1 MQKTKKT
8 AIISFLLCIAMT
20 LSAQR
25 NEIFSSDIATLQV
38 HNTQQLRAMLPVIQL
53 NSGEQI
59 QISFDNF
66 RHEYHRFTYK
76 ITHCEADWS
85 PSTQLFSS
93 DYLEGFSD
101 NLVIENIQESVNTN
115 VEYTHYSFRLPNDQC
130 RITQSGNYKVSIYD
144 EDEKLMLNA
153 YFMVVDPTM
162 HVELSSTSNTDIDF
176 NRAHQQVEMKLKYGN
191 LPVIAP
197 YNQIKTVVLQNG
209 NWNDARVNMK
219 PQFVLRDGL
228 QWQHCRGFIFDA
240 GNNYR
245 KFECLSVDHPT
256 MGIETIDWDGSNY
269 HAHLWPD
276 LPRRNYLY
284 DESAQGVFV
293 IRNSDDNGNDYLS
306 DYVIVHFTL
315 QTDATNDGIYV
326 SGGFTNYRLLP
337 QYQMKY
343 DAVTRNYTLS
353 LLMKQGYYSYEYVRR
368 NADGSIQLLPSE
380 GNFYQTKNQYQALIY
395 YRGTG
400 ERTDRL
406 VAVVQ

>member
-1 MQKTKKT
+1 MQKTKRT
-8 AIISFLLCIAMT
+8 VIISFLLCIAMT

-101 NLVIENIQESVNTN
+101 NLVIEDIQESVNTN

-130 RITQSGNYKVSIYD
+130 RITQSGNYKVSVYD
-144 EDEKLMLNA
+144 EDEKPMLNA
-153 YFMVVDPTM
+153 CFMVVDPTM

-197 YNQIKTVVLQNG
+197 NNQIKTVVLQNG

-315 QTDATNDGIYV
+315 QTDATNDEIYV
-326 SGGFTNYRLLP
+326 SGGFTNYRPLP

-353 LLMKQGYYSYEYVRR
+353 LLMKQGYYSYEYIRR

>member
-1 MQKTKKT
+1 MQKTKRT
-8 AIISFLLCIAMT
+8 VIISFLLCIAMT

-130 RITQSGNYKVSIYD
+130 RITQSGNYKVSVYD

-176 NRAHQQVEMKLKYGN
+176 NQAHQQVEMKLKYSN

-197 YNQIKTVVLQNG
+197 NNQIKTVVLQNG

-315 QTDATNDGIYV
+315 QTDATNDEIYV

>member
-1 MQKTKKT
+1 MQKTKRT
-8 AIISFLLCIAMT
+8 IIISFLLCIAMT

-66 RHEYHRFTYK
+66 RHEYRRFTYK

-101 NLVIENIQESVNTN
+101 NLVIEDIQESVNTN

-130 RITQSGNYKVSIYD
+130 RITQSGNYKVSVYD
-144 EDEKLMLNA
+144 EDENLMLNA
-153 YFMVVDPTM
+153 CFMVVDPTM
-162 HVELSSTSNTDIDF
+162 HVELYSTSNTDIDF

-197 YNQIKTVVLQNG
+197 NNQIKTVVLQNG

-315 QTDATNDGIYV
+315 QTDATNDEIYV

-343 DAVTRNYTLS
+343 DTVTRNYTLS

>member
-1 MQKTKKT
+1 MQKTKRT
-8 AIISFLLCIAMT
+8 IIISFLLCIAMT

-66 RHEYHRFTYK
+66 RHEYRRFTYK

-101 NLVIENIQESVNTN
+101 NLVIEDIQESVNTN

-130 RITQSGNYKVSIYD
+130 RITQSGNYKVSVYD
-144 EDEKLMLNA
+144 EDENLMLNA
-153 YFMVVDPTM
+153 CFMVVDPTM
-162 HVELSSTSNTDIDF
+162 HVELYSTSNTDIDF

-197 YNQIKTVVLQNG
+197 NNQIKTVVLQNG

-256 MGIETIDWDGSNY
+256 MGIESIDWDGSNY

-315 QTDATNDGIYV
+315 QTDATNDEIYV

-343 DAVTRNYTLS
+343 DTVTRNYTLS

>member
-1 MQKTKKT
+1 MQKTKRT
-8 AIISFLLCIAMT
+8 VLISFLLCMTIT

-101 NLVIENIQESVNTN
+101 NLVIEDIQESVNTN

-130 RITQSGNYKVSIYD
+130 HITQSGNYKVSVYD

-197 YNQIKTVVLQNG
+197 NNQIKTVVLQNG

-315 QTDATNDGIYV
+315 QTDATNDEIYV
-326 SGGFTNYRLLP
+326 SGGFANYRLLP

>member
-1 MQKTKKT
+1 MQKTKRT
-8 AIISFLLCIAMT
+8 VIISFLLCIAMT

-130 RITQSGNYKVSIYD
+130 RITQSGNYKVSVYD

-176 NRAHQQVEMKLKYGN
+176 NQAHQQVEMKLKYSN

-197 YNQIKTVVLQNG
+197 NNQIKTVVLQNG

-315 QTDATNDGIYV
+315 QTDATNDEIYV

-343 DAVTRNYTLS
+343 DAVTGNYTLS

>member
-1 MQKTKKT
+1 MQKTKRT
-8 AIISFLLCIAMT
+8 VILSFLLCITMT

-101 NLVIENIQESVNTN
+101 NLVIEDIQESVNTN

-130 RITQSGNYKVSIYD
+130 RITQSGNYKVSVYD
-144 EDEKLMLNA
+144 EDENLMLNA
-153 YFMVVDPTM
+153 CFMVVDPTM

-176 NRAHQQVEMKLKYGN
+176 NRVHQQVEMKLKYGN

-197 YNQIKTVVLQNG
+197 NNQIKTVVLQNG

-306 DYVIVHFTL
+306 DYIIVHFTL
-315 QTDATNDGIYV
+315 QTDATNDEIYV

-343 DAVTRNYTLS
+343 DAVTGNYTLS

-368 NADGSIQLLPSE
+368 NTDGSIQLLPSE
-380 GNFYQTKNQYQALIY
+380 GNFYQTKNQYQALVY

>member
-1 MQKTKKT
+1 MQKTKRT
-8 AIISFLLCIAMT
+8 VILSFLLCITMT

-101 NLVIENIQESVNTN
+101 NLVIEDIQESVNTN

-130 RITQSGNYKVSIYD
+130 RLTQSGNYKVSVYD
-144 EDEKLMLNA
+144 EDEKPMLNA
-153 YFMVVDPTM
+153 CFMVVDPTM

-197 YNQIKTVVLQNG
+197 NNQIKTVVLQNG

-315 QTDATNDGIYV
+315 QTDATNDEIYV
-326 SGGFTNYRLLP
+326 SGGFTNYRPLP

-353 LLMKQGYYSYEYVRR
+353 LLMKQGYYSYEYIRR

>member
-1 MQKTKKT
+1 MQKTKRT
-8 AIISFLLCIAMT
+8 VIISFLLCITMT

-76 ITHCEADWS
+76 IMHCEADWS

-101 NLVIENIQESVNTN
+101 NLVIEDIQESVNTN

-130 RITQSGNYKVSIYD
+130 RITQSGNYKVSVYD

-162 HVELSSTSNTDIDF
+162 HVELSCTSNTDIDF

-197 YNQIKTVVLQNG
+197 NNQIKTVVLQNG

-315 QTDATNDGIYV
+315 QTDATNDEIYV
-326 SGGFTNYRLLP
+326 SGGFTNYRPLP
-337 QYQMKY
+337 QYRMKY

-406 VAVVQ
+406 VAIVQ

>member
-1 MQKTKKT
+1 MQKTKRT
-8 AIISFLLCIAMT
+8 VIVSFLLCITMT

-53 NSGEQI
+53 NGGEQI

-85 PSTQLFSS
+85 PSTQLFNS
-93 DYLEGFSD
+93 DYLEGFSN
-101 NLVIENIQESVNTN
+101 NLVIENIQESLNTN

-130 RITQSGNYKVSIYD
+130 RITQSGNYKVSVYG

-153 YFMVVDPTM
+153 CFMVVDPTM
-162 HVELSSTSNTDIDF
+162 HVELSCTSNTDIDF

-197 YNQIKTVVLQNG
+197 NNQIKTVVLQNG

-315 QTDATNDGIYV
+315 QTDATNDEIYV

>member
-1 MQKTKKT
+1 MQKTKRT
-8 AIISFLLCIAMT
+8 VIVSFLLCITMT

-85 PSTQLFSS
+85 PSTQLFNS

-101 NLVIENIQESVNTN
+101 NLVIENIQESLNTN

-130 RITQSGNYKVSIYD
+130 RITQSGNYKVSVYG

-153 YFMVVDPTM
+153 CFMVVDPTM

-197 YNQIKTVVLQNG
+197 NNQIKTVVLQNG

-219 PQFVLRDGL
+219 PQFVLRNGL

-315 QTDATNDGIYV
+315 QTDATNDEIYV

>member
-1 MQKTKKT
+1 MQKTKRT
-8 AIISFLLCIAMT
+8 VILSFLLCIAMT

-66 RHEYHRFTYK
+66 RHEYRRFTYK

-101 NLVIENIQESVNTN
+101 NLVIEDIQESVNTN

-130 RITQSGNYKVSIYD
+130 RITQSGNYKVSVYD
-144 EDEKLMLNA
+144 EDENLMLNA
-153 YFMVVDPTM
+153 CFMVVDPTM
-162 HVELSSTSNTDIDF
+162 HVELYSTSNTDMDF

-197 YNQIKTVVLQNG
+197 NNQIKTVVLQNG

-269 HAHLWPD
+269 HAHLWPN

-315 QTDATNDGIYV
+315 QTDATNDEIYV

-343 DAVTRNYTLS
+343 DAVTGNYTLS

>member
-1 MQKTKKT
+1 MQKTKRT
-8 AIISFLLCIAMT
+8 IIISFLLCIAMT

-66 RHEYHRFTYK
+66 RHEYRRFTYK

-130 RITQSGNYKVSIYD
+130 RITQSGNYKVSVYD
-144 EDEKLMLNA
+144 EDENLMLNA
-153 YFMVVDPTM
+153 CFMVVDPTM
-162 HVELSSTSNTDIDF
+162 HVELYSTSNTDIDF

-197 YNQIKTVVLQNG
+197 NNQIKTVVLQNG

-315 QTDATNDGIYV
+315 QTDATNDEIYV

>member
-1 MQKTKKT
+1 MQKTQRT
-8 AIISFLLCIAMT
+8 VILSFLLCMTMT

-76 ITHCEADWS
+76 IMHCEADWS

-101 NLVIENIQESVNTN
+101 NLVIEDIQESVNTN
-115 VEYTHYSFRLPNDQC
+115 VEYTHYSFRLPNNQC
-130 RITQSGNYKVSIYD
+130 HITQSGNYKVSVYD
-144 EDEKLMLNA
+144 EDEKLILNA
-153 YFMVVDPTM
+153 CFMVVAPTM

-197 YNQIKTVVLQNG
+197 NNQIKTVVLQNG
-209 NWNDARVNMK
+209 NWNDARVNIK
-219 PQFVLRDGL
+219 PQFILRDGL

-315 QTDATNDGIYV
+315 QTDATNDEIYV

>member
-1 MQKTKKT
+1 MQKTQRT
-8 AIISFLLCIAMT
+8 VLISFLLCMTIT

-59 QISFDNF
+59 QVSFDNF

-130 RITQSGNYKVSIYD
+130 RITQSGNYKVSVYD
-144 EDEKLMLNA
+144 EDENLMLNA
-153 YFMVVDPTM
+153 CFMVVDPTM

-197 YNQIKTVVLQNG
+197 NNQIKTVVLQNG
-209 NWNDARVNMK
+209 NWNDAHVNMK

-315 QTDATNDGIYV
+315 QTDATNDEIYV

-343 DAVTRNYTLS
+343 DAVTGNYTLS

-368 NADGSIQLLPSE
+368 NTDGSIKLLPSE

>member
-1 MQKTKKT
+1 MQKTKRT
-8 AIISFLLCIAMT
+8 VILSFLLCITMT

-76 ITHCEADWS
+76 IMHCEADWS

-101 NLVIENIQESVNTN
+101 NLVIEDIQESVNTN

-130 RITQSGNYKVSIYD
+130 RITQSGNYKVSVCD

-153 YFMVVDPTM
+153 CFMVVDPTM

-197 YNQIKTVVLQNG
+197 NNQIKTVVLQNG

-315 QTDATNDGIYV
+315 QTDATNDEIYV
-326 SGGFTNYRLLP
+326 SGGFTNYRPLP
-337 QYQMKY
+337 QYRMKY

>member
-1 MQKTKKT
+1 MQKTKRT
-8 AIISFLLCIAMT
+8 VIISFLLCIAMT

-101 NLVIENIQESVNTN
+101 NLVIEDIQESVNTN

-130 RITQSGNYKVSIYD
+130 RLTQSGNYKVSVYD
-144 EDEKLMLNA
+144 EDEKPMLNA
-153 YFMVVDPTM
+153 CFMVVDPTM

-197 YNQIKTVVLQNG
+197 NNQIKTVVLQNG

-315 QTDATNDGIYV
+315 QTDATNDEIYV
-326 SGGFTNYRLLP
+326 SGGFTNYRPLP

-353 LLMKQGYYSYEYVRR
+353 LLMKQGYYSYEYIRR

>member
-1 MQKTKKT
+1 MQKTKRT
-8 AIISFLLCIAMT
+8 IIISFLLCIAMT

-59 QISFDNF
+59 QVSFDNF
-66 RHEYHRFTYK
+66 RHECHRFTYK

-115 VEYTHYSFRLPNDQC
+115 VEYTHYSFKLPNDQC
-130 RITQSGNYKVSIYD
+130 RITQSGNYKVSVYD

-162 HVELSSTSNTDIDF
+162 HVELYSTSNTDIDF

-197 YNQIKTVVLQNG
+197 NNQIKTVVLQNG

-256 MGIETIDWDGSNY
+256 MGIESIDWDGSNY

-315 QTDATNDGIYV
+315 QTDATNDEIYV

>member
-1 MQKTKKT
+1 MQKTKRT
-8 AIISFLLCIAMT
+8 VILSFLLCIAIT

-25 NEIFSSDIATLQV
+25 NEIFPSDIATLQV

-101 NLVIENIQESVNTN
+101 NLVIEDIQESVNTN

-130 RITQSGNYKVSIYD
+130 RITQSGNYKVSVYD
-144 EDEKLMLNA
+144 EDENLMLNA
-153 YFMVVDPTM
+153 CFMVVDPTM
-162 HVELSSTSNTDIDF
+162 HVELYSTSNTDIDF

-197 YNQIKTVVLQNG
+197 NNQIKTVVLQNG

-315 QTDATNDGIYV
+315 QTDATNDEIYV

-343 DAVTRNYTLS
+343 DAVTGNYTQS

>member
-1 MQKTKKT
+1 MQKTKRT
-8 AIISFLLCIAMT
+8 VILSFLLCMTMT

-76 ITHCEADWS
+76 IMHCEADWS

-101 NLVIENIQESVNTN
+101 NLVIEDIQESVNTN

-130 RITQSGNYKVSIYD
+130 RITQSGNYKVSVYD
-144 EDEKLMLNA
+144 EDENLMLNA
-153 YFMVVDPTM
+153 CFMVVDPTM
-162 HVELSSTSNTDIDF
+162 HVELYSTSNTDIDF

-197 YNQIKTVVLQNG
+197 NNQIKTVVLQNG

-256 MGIETIDWDGSNY
+256 MGIESIDWDGSNY

-315 QTDATNDGIYV
+315 QTDATNDEIYV

-343 DAVTRNYTLS
+343 DTVTRNYTLS

>member
-1 MQKTKKT
+1 MQKTQRT
-8 AIISFLLCIAMT
+8 VLISFLLCITMT

-53 NSGEQI
+53 NSGEHI

-76 ITHCEADWS
+76 IMHCEADWS

-101 NLVIENIQESVNTN
+101 NLVIEDIQESVNTN

-130 RITQSGNYKVSIYD
+130 RITQSGNYKVSVYD
-144 EDEKLMLNA
+144 EDENLMLNA
-153 YFMVVDPTM
+153 CFMVVDPTM

-191 LPVIAP
+191 FPVIAP
-197 YNQIKTVVLQNG
+197 NNQIKTVVLQNG

-315 QTDATNDGIYV
+315 QTDATNDEIYV

-343 DAVTRNYTLS
+343 DAITRNYTLS

>member
-1 MQKTKKT
+1 MQKTKRT
-8 AIISFLLCIAMT
+8 VLISFLLCMTMT

-76 ITHCEADWS
+76 IMHCEADWS

-101 NLVIENIQESVNTN
+101 NLVIEDIQESVNTN

-130 RITQSGNYKVSIYD
+130 RITQSGNYKVSVYD

-162 HVELSSTSNTDIDF
+162 HVELSCTSNTDIDF

-197 YNQIKTVVLQNG
+197 NNQIKTVVLQNR
-209 NWNDARVNMK
+209 NWNDARVDMK

-315 QTDATNDGIYV
+315 QTDATNDEIYV

-380 GNFYQTKNQYQALIY
+380 GNFYQAKNQYQALIY

>member
-1 MQKTKKT
+1 MQKTKRT
-8 AIISFLLCIAMT
+8 IIISFLLCIAMT

-66 RHEYHRFTYK
+66 RHEYRRFTYK

-130 RITQSGNYKVSIYD
+130 RITQSGNYKVSVYD
-144 EDEKLMLNA
+144 EDENLMLNA
-153 YFMVVDPTM
+153 CFMVVDPTM
-162 HVELSSTSNTDIDF
+162 HVELYSTSNTDIDF

-197 YNQIKTVVLQNG
+197 NNQIKTVVLQNG

-256 MGIETIDWDGSNY
+256 MGIESIDWDGSNY

-315 QTDATNDGIYV
+315 QTDATNDEIYV

-343 DAVTRNYTLS
+343 DTVTRNYTLS

>member
-1 MQKTKKT
+1 MQKTKRT
-8 AIISFLLCIAMT
+8 VILSFLLCITMT

-53 NSGEQI
+53 NSGEHI

-66 RHEYHRFTYK
+66 RHEYRRFTYK

-101 NLVIENIQESVNTN
+101 NLVIEDIQESVNTN

-130 RITQSGNYKVSIYD
+130 RITQSGTYKVSVYD
-144 EDEKLMLNA
+144 EDDQLMLNA
-153 YFMVVDPTM
+153 CFMVVDPTM

-197 YNQIKTVVLQNG
+197 NNQIKTVVLQNG
-209 NWNDARVNMK
+209 NWNDARVNIK
-219 PQFVLRDGL
+219 PQFILRDGL

-256 MGIETIDWDGSNY
+256 MGIETIDWDGNNY

-315 QTDATNDGIYV
+315 QTDATNDEIYV

>member
-1 MQKTKKT
+1 MQKTKRT
-8 AIISFLLCIAMT
+8 VILSFLLCITMT

-101 NLVIENIQESVNTN
+101 NLVIEDIQESVNTN

-130 RITQSGNYKVSIYD
+130 RLTQSGNYKVSVYD
-144 EDEKLMLNA
+144 EDEKPMLNA
-153 YFMVVDPTM
+153 CFMVVDPTM

-197 YNQIKTVVLQNG
+197 NNQIKTVVLQNG

-315 QTDATNDGIYV
+315 QTDATNDEIYV

>member
-1 MQKTKKT
+1 MQKTKRT
-8 AIISFLLCIAMT
+8 VILSFLLCITMT

-76 ITHCEADWS
+76 IMHCEADWS

-101 NLVIENIQESVNTN
+101 NLVIEDIQESVNTN

-130 RITQSGNYKVSIYD
+130 RITQSGNYKVSVYD
-144 EDEKLMLNA
+144 EDEKPMLNA
-153 YFMVVDPTM
+153 CFMVVDPTM

-197 YNQIKTVVLQNG
+197 NNQIKTVVLQNG

-219 PQFVLRDGL
+219 PQFVLRDEL

-315 QTDATNDGIYV
+315 QTDATNDEIYV

-353 LLMKQGYYSYEYVRR
+353 LLMKQGYYSYEYIRR

>member
-76 ITHCEADWS
+76 IMHCEADWS

-191 LPVIAP
+191 FPVIAP
-197 YNQIKTVVLQNG
+197 NNQIKTVVLQNG

-315 QTDATNDGIYV
+315 QTDATNDEISV

>member
-1 MQKTKKT
+1 MQKTKRT
-8 AIISFLLCIAMT
+8 VIVSFLLCITMT

-53 NSGEQI
+53 NGGEQI

-130 RITQSGNYKVSIYD
+130 RITQSGNYKVSVYG

-153 YFMVVDPTM
+153 CFMVVDPTM
-162 HVELSSTSNTDIDF
+162 HVELSCTSNTDIDF

-197 YNQIKTVVLQNG
+197 NNQIKTVVLQNG

-315 QTDATNDGIYV
+315 QTDATNDEIYV